1 MDRHAHAAPD
11 RSGTNDNTD
20 TVGSGGRTAALPARR
35 PVRPGR
41 PLAERLAGVTA
52 WLEEHKAESVV
63 SLDVSGEN
71 AFADAM
77 VVATATSMRH
87 AQGLADGV
95 MALCHDNGDEFLGLE
110 GYAAAQWILADLN
123 DIIIHILL
131 APVREQYRLEDL
143 WGRDPGR
150 PGGHPASAPGSAG
163 GAGKEIHP

>member
-1 MDRHAHAAPD
+1 MDRHAHTAPD
-11 RSGTNDNTD
+11 RSGNNGNTG
-20 TVGSGGRTAALPARR
+20 TVGSGGRAAALPDR
-35 PVRPGR
+35 RPGR
-41 PLAERLAGVTA
+41 PLADRVAGVTA
-52 WLEEHKAESVV
+52 WLEEHKAEAVV

-163 GAGKEIHP
+163 GAGREIHP